1 MSSMARI
8 IAEEARLIILRA
20 IAEQGGTLNSELARR
35 SLESYGINKTRAWVE
50 AEMRELEQRGAVS
63 ILEAGSVL
71 VARLLKRGE
80 EHLARQVVIDGVK
93 APSAPEY

>member
-35 SLESYGINKTRAWVE
+35 SLESFGINKTRAWVE

-93 APSAPEY
+93 PPSAPEY